1 MVLVD
6 KRHKNKGERK
16 GGHVLWTGPYVVLK
30 KISDI
35 VYLIEREGGRED
47 VVHVDRLKRFRSPRT
62 DSSSLTQRSNPVA
75 VPVPAGAGAAGET
88 ADGGGLTGFEDI
100 DGAVSGRGQSA
111 GEPKLESSG
120 EKRSDEDARAEE
132 EAEGSYEVEGL
143 LEKRILAPRTPRGEP
158 QVEYLVKWKHWPA
171 TENQWVPRENLLASA
186 GELLREFEDAE
197 RVRER
202 AIRARRRAIMAD
214 AAGAAVMEPASR
226 SSSSA

>member
-1 MVLVD
+1 MTQV
-6 KRHKNKGERK
+6 E
-16 GGHVLWTGPYVVLK
+16 PAEA
-30 KISDI
+30 
-35 VYLIEREGGRED
+35 EREGGRED

-88 ADGGGLTGFEDI
+88 ADGVGLTGFEDI
-100 DGAVSGRGQSA
+100 DGAVSGRGQSE
-111 GEPKLESSG
+111 GETKLESSG
-120 EKRSDEDARAEE
+120 VRKSDEDARAEE
-132 EAEGSYEVEGL
+132 EAEGSYEVP
-143 LEKRILAPRTPRGEP
+143 PRTPRGEP
-158 QVEYLVKWKHWPA
+158 QVEYLVKWKHWPD

-186 GELLREFEDAE
+186 GELLREFEDAG

-214 AAGAAVMEPASR
+214 AAGAAVMESAS